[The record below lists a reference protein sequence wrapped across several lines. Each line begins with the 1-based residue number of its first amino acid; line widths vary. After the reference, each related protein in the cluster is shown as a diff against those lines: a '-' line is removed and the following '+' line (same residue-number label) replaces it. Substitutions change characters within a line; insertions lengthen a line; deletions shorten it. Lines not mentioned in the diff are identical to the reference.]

1 MNRITAA
8 DPPPRGFSF
17 DLDGNLTGGYTSEG
31 FPFTAVYDQENRLI
45 NLSYTDGTG
54 AAIEIR
60 YTYRFD
66 HFLAKI
72 ERFTDGVAT
81 GATHIIRNGGLAIQ
95 DRDGS
100 NTVVREYLWGA
111 GMGGGIGGLLQLRQN
126 GAVYTYNYDG
136 NGNVIGLLDEAGEL
150 VQQYR
155 YDVYGMIEAQSGAI
169 DQPFTFSTKRLDPA
183 TGLVYYGYRYYLP
196 NLARWLTRD
205 PIGEEGGVNL
215 YGFVQ
220 NNPINLFDP
229 WGLSR
234 RMVPFVG
241 YVDSAHFGY
250 PQHLPPPPSR
260 SPNSGIC
267 LSLRT
272 QCLIACNAAF
282 LVPCT
287 AIGIGGGIAGTPVTG
302 VIVGLGCRGVT
313 GGTCYLTC
321 MGADSSPN
329 CECN

>member
-205 PIGEEGGVNL
+205 PIREDGGINL
-215 YGFVQ
+215 YGYVNQ
-220 NNPINLFDP
+220 DPVNLIDP
-229 WGLSR
+229 YGEAWSW
-234 RMVPFVG
+234 
-241 YVDSAHFGY
+241 
-250 PQHLPPPPSR
+250 
-260 SPNSGIC
+260 
-267 LSLRT
+267 
-272 QCLIACNAAF
+272 AAGVIIV
-282 LVPCT
+282 L
-287 AIGIGGGIAGTPVTG
+287 GGGITYITVDCIDKCKDKYPCDDIEDPDRLKNIHKCLDNCLKYLSFLGLYSPKSAALKGG
-302 VIVGLGCRGVT
+302 GYVGSQVGEHF
-313 GGTCYLTC
+313 
-321 MGADSSPN
+321 AQ
-329 CECN
+329 